1 MNVSV
6 LSEEHSFWPRYF
18 PGIQYRDEIN
28 YTAKTPRE
36 ERLEKIILDLIQV
49 TNFTA
54 DRTPAIMERIK
65 AEGIGG

>member
-1 MNVSV
+1 MNESV
-6 LSEEHSFWPRYF
+6 LSE
-18 PGIQYRDEIN
+18 YRDEIN

>member
-1 MNVSV
+1 
-6 LSEEHSFWPRYF
+6 
-18 PGIQYRDEIN
+18 YRDEIN